1 MGTVSEPVT
10 SDQSRPHRHLGW
22 LALPPADHDEAG
34 DENSQAR
41 PEPVGMAISRDE
53 HAEGDEQADIADRE
67 ALAAE
72 PFTELTR
79 GPLDSFSSCG

>member
-1 MGTVSEPVT
+1 
-10 SDQSRPHRHLGW
+10 
-22 LALPPADHDEAG
+22 
-34 DENSQAR
+34 
-41 PEPVGMAISRDE
+41 MAISRDE

-72 PFTELTR
+72 PFTELTQ